1 MESLAFIGLFVP
13 GTVFVVF
20 MGFLA
25 AQGNFHFIDVVIFA
39 AFGAVFGD
47 VVSFFIGSKGK
58 NFFKKDF
65 FIFRVS
71 YIEKGERFFSRHG
84 NKSVFLGRFLGP
96 IRPIIPFIAG
106 LVKMDFR
113 RFLFW
118 NILSA
123 IGWATLYVSL
133 GYFFGAAWGIV
144 QLWTTRLGVF
154 LAIII
159 SGIILMYLC
168 KIFVMK
174 QGKQLLTFTIYLFK
188 ELGKNIFQ
196 TKYVQ
201 RLHNKFP
208 KVLPW
213 VKEWFWFV
221 FLGAIASLFLLK
233 LALAVIVSHGF
244 ITADLRL
251 HNLLSVFGNP
261 ILFKIFFWVTLIGS
275 PPVMFLSS
283 LSVCLWFWFLDK
295 KKYLTPFIATM
306 VGSSLSSF
314 ILKLA
319 IQRPRPFGS
328 IVFEPTFSFPSS
340 HATAAMAL
348 YGFLAVVSIR
358 EFSSWRAKINVL
370 FANIFIIWSVGF
382 SRLYLGVHFLSDVFA
397 GFALGFLWVV
407 IGFAI
412 NYSEERRV
420 SHYKL
425 SRLFFSFFSRVAP
438 TKHAKYISISFILLN
453 VSLVAYL
460 GLNYQF
466 QLQIPDKPIDKT
478 SLVSRDDLMNNP
490 NILKARS
497 TETLVGR
504 AWAPINVI
512 FVAKDEN
519 QISDAIIAAGWGRAD
534 SNGLPSLLQ
543 LFFSKVTGEKYS
555 QAPVPAAFWNT
566 DIQDMAF
573 EFAESGDRADH
584 HIRIWETPYIFQ
596 DSRKVYVG
604 TITNDVERSWG
615 LRHSL
620 DPAIDVERDFFANR
634 FNGVLKTIKID
645 KTAPSPVLE
654 FNKRRTGRIMT
665 DGKLLFIDLF

>member
-1 MESLAFIGLFVP
+1 MHLFSSLVLFLEHFRFFGYGLLFLVAFIESLAFIGLFVP

-20 MGFLA
+20 MGFLS
-25 AQGNFHFIDVVIFA
+25 AQGNFNFIDVVAFA
-39 AFGAVFGD
+39 AIGAVFGD

-123 IGWATLYVSL
+123 IGWAALYVSL

-154 LAIII
+154 VAIII
-159 SGIILMYLC
+159 AGIILMYLC

-174 QGKQLLTFTIYLFK
+174 QGKQLLTFTIYLLK
-188 ELGKNIFQ
+188 EFGKNIFQ

-208 KVLPW
+208 MALPW

-221 FLGAIASLFLLK
+221 FLGGIAFLFLLK
-233 LALAVIVSHGF
+233 LTLAIVVSHGF

-251 HNLLSVFGNP
+251 HNLLVVFGNP

-275 PPVMFLSS
+275 PPVMFLSC
-283 LSVCLWFWFLDK
+283 LSVCLWFWYLDK
-295 KKYLTPFIATM
+295 KKYVVPFIATM

-314 ILKLA
+314 VLKLV
-319 IQRPRPFGS
+319 IQRARPFGS
-328 IVFEPTFSFPSS
+328 IIFEPTFSFPSS

-348 YGFLAVVSIR
+348 YGFLAVVAIR
-358 EFSSWRAKINVL
+358 ELSSWRAKINIL
-370 FANIFIIWSVGF
+370 FANIFIIWSIGF

-397 GFALGFLWVV
+397 GFALGLLWVV

-412 NYSEERRV
+412 NYSEERRA

-425 SRLFFSFFSRVAP
+425 SRFFFSFFSRFARA
-438 TKHAKYISISFILLN
+438 KHSKYIGISFILLN
-453 VSLVAYL
+453 VFLVTYL
-460 GLNYQF
+460 GLNYQSK
-466 QLQIPDKPIDKT
+466 LQIPDKPIDKT
-478 SLVSRDDLMNNP
+478 SLVSRGAIINDP
-490 NILKARS
+490 SILIARS
-497 TETLVGR
+497 TETLTGR

-512 FVAKDEN
+512 FVAKD
-519 QISDAIIAAGWGRAD
+519 ISHVSDVIAAAGWSRAD
-534 SNGLPSLLQ
+534 SNGLPSLIH
-543 LFFSKVTGEKYS
+543 LFF
-555 QAPVPAAFWNT
+555 
-566 DIQDMAF
+566 
-573 EFAESGDRADH
+573 
-584 HIRIWETPYIFQ
+584 
-596 DSRKVYVG
+596 
-604 TITNDVERSWG
+604 
-615 LRHSL
+615 
-620 DPAIDVERDFFANR
+620 
-634 FNGVLKTIKID
+634 
-645 KTAPSPVLE
+645 
-654 FNKRRTGRIMT
+654 
-665 DGKLLFIDLF
+665 